1 MGLHEREV
9 TRFTFDCPTELHSI
23 AKMKASASRQ
33 SLKDY
38 LIGLL
43 IKDISENPPKFI
55 DTKGFQ
61 AELSKILEQDAELMK
76 KLTDR

>member
-1 MGLHEREV
+1 MGLHERGV
-9 TRFTFDCPTELHSI
+9 TRFTFDCPKELHSI
-23 AKMKASASRQ
+23 AKVKALESNQ

-43 IKDISENPPKFI
+43 VKDVYKNPPKYM
-55 DTKGFQ
+55 DAKSFQ
-61 AELSKILEQDAELMK
+61 NELCKILEHDTELMK